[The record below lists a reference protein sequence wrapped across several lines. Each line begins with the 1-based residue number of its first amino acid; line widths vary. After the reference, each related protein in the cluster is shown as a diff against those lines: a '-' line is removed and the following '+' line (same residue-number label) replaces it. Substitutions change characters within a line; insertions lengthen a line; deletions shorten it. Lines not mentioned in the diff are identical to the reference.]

1 MKPDIRKLLEL
12 ESQELHDDAA
22 IVAALTGV
30 PAPRSADVLLAKFC
44 SLGVTPNDLVID
56 LGCGHG
62 QYSQQIAS
70 ATGCKVVALDLSL
83 ARVVETRAETGNAAA
98 VRVHVARAIAEAL
111 PLGHQSVGFVWC
123 RDMLNHVDLPRTLRE
138 CAAVLTPGGYMLVF
152 QTFATK
158 LLEPLEAERIYTAFA
173 IVARNMNPDYFEAC
187 ALDAGFTIIERDAI
201 GSEWRESWEVEDG
214 SRHTSENLL
223 RAARLLRGSEGVK
236 KRLGEKTYEFA
247 MADQLWGIY
256 QMIGKLCPTVYVL
269 RR

>member
-1 MKPDIRKLLEL
+1 MEPDIRELLEL
-12 ESQELHDDAA
+12 ESQELHDDGA
-22 IVAALTGV
+22 VEAALIGV

-44 SLGVTPNDLVID
+44 SLGVTPSDLVID

-70 ATGCKVVALDLSL
+70 AIGCKVVALDQSL
-83 ARVVETRAETGNAAA
+83 ARVVETRTATGNAAVA
-98 VRVHVARAIAEAL
+98 RVHVARAIAEAL

-138 CAAVLTPGGYMLVF
+138 CAAVLTPGGYMLVY

-158 LLEPLEAERIYTAFA
+158 LLEPLEAERMYAAFA
-173 IVARNMNPDYFEAC
+173 IVARNMDPDYFEAC
-187 ALDAGFTIIERDAI
+187 ALDAGFTIIERDVI
-201 GSEWRESWEVEDG
+201 GSEWRESWEVEGG
-214 SRHTSENLL
+214 SRNTSENLI
-223 RAARLLRGSEGVK
+223 RAARLLRGSEAVK
-236 KRLGEKTYEFA
+236 KRLGEKTYAFA
-247 MADQLWGIY
+247 MADQLWGVY

>member
-1 MKPDIRKLLEL
+1 MEPDTRKLLEL

-22 IVAALTGV
+22 VEAALIGV

-44 SLGVTPNDLVID
+44 SLGVTPSDLAID

-70 ATGCKVVALDLSL
+70 VTGCKVVALDQSL
-83 ARVVETRAETGNAAA
+83 ARVVETRAATGNAAV

-138 CAAVLTPGGYMLVF
+138 CAAVLTPGGYMLVY

-173 IVARNMNPDYFEAC
+173 IVARNMNPAYFEAC
-187 ALDAGFTIIERDAI
+187 AVDAGFTIVERDAI
-201 GSEWRESWEVEDG
+201 SSEWRESWEGEAG
-214 SRHTSENLL
+214 SRHTSENLV
-223 RAARLLRGSEGVK
+223 RAARLLRGTEAVRK
-236 KRLGEKTYEFA
+236 QLGEKAYEFA
-247 MADQLWGIY
+247 MADQLWGVY
-256 QMIGKLCPTVYVL
+256 QMIGKLCPTAYVL